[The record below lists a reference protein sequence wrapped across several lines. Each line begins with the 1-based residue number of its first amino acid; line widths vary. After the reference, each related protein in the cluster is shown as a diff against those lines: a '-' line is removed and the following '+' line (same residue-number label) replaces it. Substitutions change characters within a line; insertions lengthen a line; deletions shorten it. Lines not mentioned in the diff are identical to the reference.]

1 MRPTFPPFDVKSP
14 QAIREQLQKLLPESH
29 FFVYE
34 QVTKIGQEMGISA
47 LLVGGIV
54 RDLLLGRQNL
64 DLDFVTLSFSHP
76 LAEQLLVYFEDQPGL
91 TEIKLLKH
99 DAFGTARLD
108 VAFLDGTKLHIDLA
122 TARHELYSHPGA
134 LPTVDI
140 DPPATLEEDLKR
152 RDFTINALAL
162 SPTDGLV
169 DPYGGLED
177 LRDGWLRVLHPK
189 SFADDPTRMVRGC
202 RFAARFGYKF
212 DPETAKLLREAV
224 TGLGKLTA
232 ERRRN
237 ELTLILA
244 EDAPDRGM
252 QILNKYNLLS
262 QIHPLLK
269 RDSKVKQDFLR
280 VRDWMAEP
288 GYLPGRPYKKS
299 YDNFVVYLAT
309 LCAHLLPA
317 QTDKVVTELRYSHEA
332 AKIPPQVSRLK
343 HEVLPALTE
352 ALTNSQLYARL
363 HVYDSEALEIA
374 AILAPTKAPLLRHFL
389 DKVATMKP
397 QLGGDYLKELG
408 LKPGKQ
414 FKFILDQL
422 RDAVLDGKLVGREA
436 EAEFLQK
443 LEKDRLD

>member
-1 MRPTFPPFDVKSP
+1 MQAKFPPFDVKNP

-108 VAFLDGTKLHIDLA
+108 VAFLDGKKLHIDLA

-252 QILNKYNLLS
+252 QILNKYDLLS

-269 RDSKVKQDFLR
+269 WDSEVEKDFWWI
-280 VRDWMAEP
+280 RDWMAADIGP
-288 GYLPGRPYKKS
+288 VRKLLFPKMIA
-299 YDNFVVYLAT
+299 FLAT
-309 LCAHLLPA
+309 LCAYMLPA
-317 QTDKVVTELRYSHEA
+317 QAEKVVLELRYSHEA
-332 AKIPPQVSRLK
+332 ARIPPQLSRLK

-352 ALTNSQLYARL
+352 ALPNSQLYALL
-363 HVYDSEALEIA
+363 HVYDLEALEIA
-374 AILAPTKAPLLRHFL
+374 AVLAPAKAPLLRHFL
-389 DKVATMKP
+389 DKIATIKP

-422 RDAVLDGKLVGREA
+422 RDAVLDGKLVSREA

-443 LEKDRLD
+443 LVKDTLD

>member
-1 MRPTFPPFDVKSP
+1 MQAKFPPFDVKSP
-14 QAIREQLQKLLPESH
+14 QAIREQLEKLLPVSH

-34 QVTKIGQEMGISA
+34 QVTKLGQEMDIPA

-76 LAEQLLVYFEDQPGL
+76 LAEQLLEYFEEQPGL

-122 TARHELYSHPGA
+122 TARYEHYSQPGA

-140 DPPATLEEDLKR
+140 DPPSTLEEDLKR

-162 SPTDGLV
+162 SPTEGLV

-177 LRDGWLRVLHPK
+177 LREGWLRILHPR
-189 SFADDPTRMVRGC
+189 SFIDDPTRLVRGC

-212 DPETAKLLREAV
+212 DPDTEKHLREAV
-224 TGLGKLTA
+224 SGLGKLTA

-244 EDAPDRGM
+244 EVAPDRGM
-252 QILNKYNLLS
+252 QILNKYDLLS

-269 RDSKVKQDFLR
+269 WDSEVEQDFLR
-280 VRDWMAEP
+280 IKQGEHKV
-288 GYLPGRPYKKS
+288 RPYER
-299 YDNFVVYLAT
+299 FVIYLAT
-309 LCAHLLPA
+309 LCAHLLPVQA
-317 QTDKVVTELRYSHEA
+317 EKVVTELRYSHEA

-343 HEVLPALTE
+343 HEVLPKLNTQLA
-352 ALTNSQLYARL
+352 NSQLYALL
-363 HVYDSEALEIA
+363 HEFDPEALEIA
-374 AILAPTKAPLLRHFL
+374 AILAPDKAPLLRHYL
-389 DKVATMKP
+389 DKVTPLKP

-414 FKFILDQL
+414 FKRILDQL
-422 RDAVLDGKLVGREA
+422 RDSVLDGKLVSREA
-436 EAEFLQK
+436 EAAFLQK
-443 LEKDRLD
+443 LAKDILD